1 MPFDRV
7 TPPGDKIKR
16 LAYKLIG
23 TTGFELIDEIS
34 DLERWE
40 CRQLD
45 MLAFA
50 CTQCGW
56 WFAVTE
62 RKEVSDEWFCKECA
76 KEKEAEI
83 ALLKQG
89 DPHQG
94 V

>member
-1 MPFDRV
+1 MSEEHVR
-7 TPPGDKIKR
+7 PPGTKVRR
-16 LAYKLIG
+16 LAERLIG

-50 CTQCGW
+50 CTSCGW

-62 RKEVSDEWFCKECA
+62 RREAHEEWFCTECV
-76 KEKEAEI
+76 KAETGKR
-83 ALLKQG
+83 A
-89 DPHQG
+89 
-94 V
+94 